1 MYNNKYQPFCWNQS
15 PFPSIPWDSYESR
28 SNAKVLACPNS
39 KTGVKTTAGYPAGL
53 MIFTCVHP
61 VIPCVALKLRHQ
73 NQHLQKESDRLT
85 VPDFLIIAISGY
97 IAMLVSGRV
106 EIEET
111 QRDVAV
117 SCLLKWCKCKLQW
130 SRVCFV
136 HPNPKLIVTRPFPV
150 LPISSHLGI
159 PGYPWP
165 LKASRK
171 VTLRLASS
179 KKLRSESK
187 VKTCSLE
194 AHHW

>member
-1 MYNNKYQPFCWNQS
+1 M
-15 PFPSIPWDSYESR
+15 
-28 SNAKVLACPNS
+28 
-39 KTGVKTTAGYPAGL
+39 
-53 MIFTCVHP
+53 
-61 VIPCVALKLRHQ
+61 
-73 NQHLQKESDRLT
+73 
-85 VPDFLIIAISGY
+85 LI
-97 IAMLVSGRV
+97 SGRV

-111 QRDVAV
+111 QRGSILSGKNDVN
-117 SCLLKWCKCKLQW
+117 CKGLE
-130 SRVCFV
+130 FV
-136 HPNPKLIVTRPFPV
+136 LCIPFPV
-150 LPISSHLGI
+150 PPIPSNLGI